1 MANPRNVVIE
11 PTSISPITTWTV
23 ASVRSALVRHDDG
36 DFYDSSLLCEQLR
49 RDPAIFGDLSTR
61 VRALAARSGL
71 PFDVLASYG
80 VDDRR
85 ADAIA
90 ERVEALWFDLAP
102 EHVIE
107 SIMVD
112 AILLGVAVGRI
123 EWKTTGREWVPF
135 LRHLPAHGLRWVDRD
150 KAFHYLTGDGQDL
163 VVTPGDGT
171 WFLHAPHGD
180 RSWLWGAV
188 RALGIPWLMRTFS
201 YRDWARYS
209 EKHGMPVLAI
219 HEPFFAHDDVEG
231 AGGTG
236 SGSGATAIYSQFR
249 KLGSE
254 AVLRLP
260 QGATKDDGG
269 WKAEWLEPKSA
280 TYDGFRMF
288 LAELRSSI
296 RLVILGHDSEAGAKG
311 GDGELA
317 AQRVKVEYL
326 SADCEP
332 LSTSLRQQ
340 VLKPYVVY
348 NVDPNR
354 PELAP
359 WPRWDTRPIPDLKGR
374 AEMLNAL
381 GDALTKLAAN
391 GVDTGEILEEFQLEA
406 AGEDDDEEEPEEAD
420 ILSEITLS
428 VPPDSVRAEARK
440 GLEWRRRFKRG
451 GTSVGLYRAQS
462 LARGD
467 KIREDT
473 ILRMV
478 SYFARHEIDKQA
490 DGWSPGEPGFPSAGR
505 IAWAL
510 WGGDPGRAWAERI
523 AEQIQEGKTPQ

>member
-1 MANPRNVVIE
+1 MPNPRNVVIE
-11 PTSISPITTWTV
+11 PTSISVLTTWTV
-23 ASVRSALVRHDDG
+23 ASVRHALARHDDG
-36 DFYDSSLLCEQLR
+36 DFYESSLLCEQLR

-71 PFDVLASYG
+71 PFDVQASYG

-85 ADAIA
+85 ADTVA

-102 EHVIE
+102 EHVLE
-107 SIMVD
+107 AIMVD
-112 AILLGVAVGRI
+112 AILLGVAVARI
-123 EWKTTGREWVPF
+123 EWRTMAREWVPF
-135 LRHLPAHGLRWVDRD
+135 LRHLPAHGLRWDD
-150 KAFHYLTGDGQDL
+150 TAKAYRYITGDGQDL
-163 VVTPGDGT
+163 VVNPGDGT

-188 RALGIPWLMRTFS
+188 RALGVPWLMRTFTF
-201 YRDWARYS
+201 RDWARYC

-219 HEPFFAHDDVEG
+219 KEPFFAHDDVEG
-231 AGGTG
+231 PGGTTG
-236 SGSGATAIYSQFR
+236 ASNATAVYSQFR

-254 AVLRLP
+254 SVLRLP
-260 QGATKDDGG
+260 QGASPDDGG
-269 WKAEWLEPKSA
+269 WSAEWIEPKAA
-280 TYDGFRMF
+280 TFDAFQKF
-288 LAELRSSI
+288 LAELRTGI
-296 RLVILGHDSEAGAKG
+296 RSVILGHDTEAGARG

-348 NVDPNR
+348 NVDAAR

-374 AEMLNAL
+374 AEMLDKL
-381 GDALTKLAAN
+381 GDALAKLGAN
-391 GVDTGEILEEFQLEA
+391 GVDIGEILQEFQLEP
-406 AGEDDDEEEPEEAD
+406 AGVDNDEEEPDEDAFAESLT
-420 ILSEITLS
+420 LSE
-428 VPPDSVRAEARK
+428 PPQSVRDEARR
-440 GLEWRRRFKRG
+440 GLEWRRKYRRG
-451 GTSVGLYRAQS
+451 GTSVGVYRAQS

-467 KIREDT
+467 RIREST
-473 ILRMV
+473 IIRMV
-478 SYFARHEIDKQA
+478 AYFARHEVDRDA
-490 DGWSPGEPGFPSAGR
+490 EGFRPGERGYPSAGR

-510 WGGDPGRAWAERI
+510 WGGDAGRAWAGGL
-523 AEQIQEGKTPQ
+523 AEQIRRGEKLQ